1 MRATLLILVLLLSA
15 CGGGGSDG
23 AAGSD
28 DPTDSAA
35 ADPADGATAAPTQ
48 AATTNPKDDAGADL
62 GGVGDTGEGDGQAD
76 GPPPTEPPA
85 DGPPPTAAPPP
96 EPAGPPTEDL
106 PGGRYVQIDAITAEG
121 NSYAVSFTPLNFTPL
136 IGTGPQDYHIHF
148 FWNTLEPQNAG
159 TNGPNPGEW
168 FLYDGASPFNGWTF
182 GDRPPEATQMC
193 ALVAD
198 AAHGVTVGSGNC
210 VTLP

>member
-1 MRATLLILVLLLSA
+1 MRRTAVLLLALALLLSA
-15 CGGGGSDG
+15 CSGGGDDG
-23 AAGSD
+23 AAGD
-28 DPTDSAA
+28 DEVGL
-35 ADPADGATAAPTQ
+35 ADPAATGLPSPTPAQGPTENPKDEAELDLGATAAPS
-48 AATTNPKDDAGADL
+48 AGASPS
-62 GGVGDTGEGDGQAD
+62 EAPPPSPQ
-76 GPPPTEPPA
+76 PPTEE
-85 DGPPPTAAPPP
+85 PPP
-96 EPAGPPTEDL
+96 EPTGPPTEGL
-106 PGGRYVQIDAITAEG
+106 PGGRYVQIDEITAEG
-121 NSYAVSFTPLNFTPL
+121 NSYAVSFTPFNFTPL

-159 TNGPNPGEW
+159 TNGPDPGDW